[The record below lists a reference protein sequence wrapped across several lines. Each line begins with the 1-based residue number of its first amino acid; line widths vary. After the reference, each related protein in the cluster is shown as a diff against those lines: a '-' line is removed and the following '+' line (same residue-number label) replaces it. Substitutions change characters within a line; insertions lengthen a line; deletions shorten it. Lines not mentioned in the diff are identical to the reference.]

1 MAGDI
6 STHIMPSS
14 ADKSLPTLASELWAM
29 VIAYVKQET
38 IVPIKG
44 LGRFIALGLA
54 GSVTLSAG
62 LLLLSLA
69 LLRAL
74 QTETTVFAGDWSWAP
89 YGITL
94 IVSGLAAALAARTIT
109 SQRRRATKSRQATR

>member
-1 MAGDI
+1 M
-6 STHIMPSS
+6 SS
-14 ADKSLPTLASELWAM
+14 NRDKSLPTLATELWAM
-29 VIAYVKQET
+29 VLTYVKQET
-38 IVPIKG
+38 IVPIRG

-54 GSVTLSAG
+54 GSVTLSVG

-74 QTETTVFAGDWSWAP
+74 QTETTAFSGDWSWAP

-94 IVSGLAAALAARTIT
+94 IASGLVAALAARAIT
-109 SQRRRATKSRQATR
+109 GQKRRAARNGSVVG

>member
-1 MAGDI
+1 
-6 STHIMPSS
+6 MPASR
-14 ADKSLPTLASELWAM
+14 DKSLPTLASELWAM
-29 VIAYVKQET
+29 VITYVKQET
-38 IVPIKG
+38 IVPIRG

-54 GSVTLSAG
+54 GSATLSVG

-74 QTETTVFAGDWSWAP
+74 QTETTAFAGDWSWAP

-94 IVSGLAAALAARTIT
+94 VASGLVAALAARAIT
-109 SQRRRATKSRQATR
+109 SHRRRGSGRKRVAR

>member
-1 MAGDI
+1 
-6 STHIMPSS
+6 MPSS
-14 ADKSLPTLASELWAM
+14 RDKSLPTLASELWAM
-29 VIAYVKQET
+29 VVAYIKQET

-54 GSVTLSAG
+54 GSVTLSVG

-74 QTETTVFAGDWSWAP
+74 QTETTVFEGDWSWAP

-94 IVSGLAAALAARTIT
+94 VASGLVAALAARTIT
-109 SQRRRATKSRQATR
+109 SQKRRSARKGQVAR

>member
-1 MAGDI
+1 MSNAR
-6 STHIMPSS
+6 P
-14 ADKSLPTLASELWAM
+14 KSLPTLASELWAM
-29 VIAYVKQET
+29 VVAYVKQET
-38 IVPIKG
+38 LAPLRG

-54 GSVTLSAG
+54 GSFALGIG

-74 QTETTVFAGDWSWAP
+74 QTQTSAFDGSLSWAP

-94 IVSGLAAALAARTIT
+94 AASAVVAFLAVRAIT
-109 SQRRRATKSRQATR
+109 SQKRRAARKRAVS

>member
-1 MAGDI
+1 
-6 STHIMPSS
+6 MPRSQ
-14 ADKSLPTLASELWAM
+14 DKSLPTLASELWAM
-29 VIAYVKQET
+29 VVAYVKQET

-54 GSVTLSAG
+54 GSVTLSVG

-74 QTETTVFAGDWSWAP
+74 QTETTAFDGDWSWAP

-94 IVSGLAAALAARTIT
+94 IASGLVAGLAARTIT
-109 SQRRRATKSRQATR
+109 SQKRRARKSQVAR

>member
-1 MAGDI
+1 M
-6 STHIMPSS
+6 SS
-14 ADKSLPTLASELWAM
+14 SRDKSLPTLASELWAM
-29 VIAYVKQET
+29 VVTYVKQET

-54 GSVTLSAG
+54 GSVTLSVG

-74 QTETTVFAGDWSWAP
+74 QTETTAFAGNWSWAP

-94 IVSGLAAALAARTIT
+94 VASGLVAALAARTIT
-109 SQRRRATKSRQATR
+109 SQRRRANKAGQVAR